1 MDPLPLEEQDGE
13 MMGFAGDYHGDQ
25 SGDGAMRRPN
35 MDIQDGGDSREE
47 ADFYFGFGSLLVV
60 MFLIA
65 KSLSLPTDRLI
76 GYLREEEMT
85 MEN

>member
-1 MDPLPLEEQDGE
+1 
-13 MMGFAGDYHGDQ
+13 MMGFDGDQ

-47 ADFYFGFGSLLVV
+47 VDFDFGFGSLSVV

-76 GYLREEEMT
+76 GHLREEMT
-85 MEN
+85 MED